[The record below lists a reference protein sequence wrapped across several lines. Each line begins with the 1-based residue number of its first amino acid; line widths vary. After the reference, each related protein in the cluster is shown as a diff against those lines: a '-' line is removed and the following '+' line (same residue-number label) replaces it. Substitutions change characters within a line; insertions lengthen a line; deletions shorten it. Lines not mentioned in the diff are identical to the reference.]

1 MHKFEKISTVK
12 PLLFICT
19 LFVLACSAPES
30 TKLSAEYGDYKAA
43 NHQTIWD
50 TKAFYIWSD
59 FQNLQSTMSSQDT
72 LAIYT
77 AVQKL
82 KATTDTLLVQNTAT
96 DSLTQ
101 NIWVGGLTNLSNE
114 LGALLQEKEITEIN
128 TQFQMCTLNLL
139 NFLGSIGYQKTNIYI
154 FQNQINGKELFWV
167 SNVKTTKNPFNNKD
181 RNTYTATS
189 LLQAP

>member
-12 PLLFICT
+12 LLLFICS
-19 LFVLACSAPES
+19 LFVFACSAPEIS
-30 TKLSAEYGDYKAA
+30 KRSAEYGDYQPS
-43 NHQTIWD
+43 NHQRIWD

-59 FQNLQSTMSSQDT
+59 FQTLQTTMSSQDT

-82 KATTDTLLVQNTAT
+82 KATTDTLLVQNTDT

-101 NIWVGGLTNLSNE
+101 TIWIGGLSNLSNE
-114 LGALLQEKEITEIN
+114 LEALLQEKEMTEIN

-154 FQNQINGKELFWV
+154 FQIQLNEKDIFWV
-167 SNVKTTKNPFNNKD
+167 NNVKTSKNPFNNKD
-181 RNTYTATS
+181 RNIYTATH